1 MREEAELR
9 TARVELGKDT
19 LGPIVADYL
28 SRLYTHIVSL
38 ESISD
43 ARVLFVSRAGIRIRM
58 ALDAFI
64 QSTGLP
70 RLDGAENFWVSRL
83 LVAKAVWKRS
93 PDQTIQILSKEFAY
107 APIPELLNAM
117 FRFAP
122 AAARRKFDDVAPGTM
137 GASLK
142 EFLASKHPAA
152 EMLKVHFDEQGA
164 LFESYLNRLL
174 GKRKKS
180 LLVDSGW
187 QGTTQTL
194 LSRAFPEYE
203 WWGAYFGLSGF
214 PESDRTFWPNMI
226 GLAFESDTFQPER
239 PETSIVLN
247 RHLIEHLFEPSGR
260 SVEWLARNPEGKI
273 VAPDAEVI
281 LADDPS
287 ASTDPVFYGIME
299 FLRGLTPG
307 HKPAQLYAKASE
319 SWDRLAQLMVLPSR
333 QDVSL
338 LDDVGRSADF
348 GRELKVPLV
357 LRTARREGE
366 TPAERIQ
373 HALWPAGQVA
383 LEYRSDSAPA
393 IQKRLAGGSPV
404 KIPARATSH
413 AKRVLR
419 EPGGLPSVAVITRT
433 MDRPM
438 FLKRALESVAM
449 QTWRDYV
456 HVIVNDGGDN
466 DVIKEAIETTNCDH
480 AKVVLVDAVKNRGM
494 EAASNLAIRNSNSEY
509 VVIHD
514 DDDTWE
520 PEFLSKSIGFMRSAA
535 GRNYGGVITK
545 STYCSEEVTP
555 NGIVV
560 HARAPYQGW
569 VENVHLLEM
578 AVSNFFPPIAF
589 LYRRSLWET
598 LGGYNEQYPVL
609 GDWDFNLRFLIEADI
624 GVIQEPLANYHHRDR
639 GDTATF
645 GNSVIAAR
653 NKHLEY
659 ASIVRNNFVRDLAKR
674 GHSAAATLVG
684 MGLYL
689 EEQRNRLRGLDGQT
703 QNLISRV
710 GEVNARVSTASSA
723 LSDELWLALSR
734 VVRALLERDMD
745 VLGKL
750 LKPSAPTSRTGF
762 GTVIQKVRGQKPEAS
777 DPTGLDLEGAIS
789 TLVRDALEA
798 SSLDRRPPPIPKDFD
813 EVAYRAQNPDVDSVI
828 NSGQLRSGYE
838 HFIRYG
844 RHEGRIRPKKS
855 GL

>member
-1 MREEAELR
+1 MREEEELR
-9 TARVELGKDT
+9 TARVELGRDT

-43 ARVLFVSRAGIRIRM
+43 ARVLFVSRAGIRIRK

-64 QSTGLP
+64 QSSGLP

-93 PDQTIQILSKEFAY
+93 PDQTVQILSKEFAY
-107 APIPELLNAM
+107 APIPELMNAM

-152 EMLKVHFDEQGA
+152 EMLKAHFDEQGA

-174 GKRKKS
+174 GKRKKC
-180 LLVDSGW
+180 LLIDSGW

-214 PESDRTFWPNMI
+214 PDTDRTFWPNMI
-226 GLAFESDTFQPER
+226 GLVFESDTFQPER

-287 ASTDPVFYGIME
+287 ASTDPVFFGVME

-307 HKPAQLYAKASE
+307 HKPAHLYARASE

-357 LRTARREGE
+357 LRSARREGE

-373 HALWPAGQVA
+373 HALWPAAQVA
-383 LEYRSDSAPA
+383 LEYKSDSAPA

-404 KIPARATSH
+404 KMPARAASH

-438 FLKRALESVAM
+438 FLKRALESVAT

-456 HVIVNDGGDN
+456 HVVVNDGGDN
-466 DVIKEAIETTNCDH
+466 DVIKGAIESTNCDH
-480 AKVVLVDAVKNRGM
+480 AKVILVDAVKNRGM

-520 PEFLSKSIGFMRSAA
+520 PEFLAKSIGFMRSAS

-555 NGIVV
+555 EGIVV
-560 HARAPYQGW
+560 HAKSPYQGW

-589 LYRRSLWET
+589 LYRRSLWDK
-598 LGGYNEQYPVL
+598 LGGYNERYPVL
-609 GDWDFNLRFLIEADI
+609 GDWDFNLRFLLEADI
-624 GVIQEPLANYHHRDR
+624 GVVHEPLANYHHRDR
-639 GDTATF
+639 GDTTTF

-653 NKHLEY
+653 SKHMEF
-659 ASIVRNNFVRDLAKR
+659 ASIVRNDFVRSLASQ

-689 EEQRNRLRGLDGQT
+689 EEQRNRLRGLDGQALQLAT
-703 QNLISRV
+703 KIA
-710 GEVNARVSTASSA
+710 EVNSSVTSVYSSVA
-723 LSDELWLALSR
+723 DGYWLALNR
-734 VVRALLERDMD
+734 IVRAIAEKD
-745 VLGKL
+745 VGV
-750 LKPSAPTSRTGF
+750 LKTISVKVAQSNPQASASVFQMMRG
-762 GTVIQKVRGQKPEAS
+762 RGQTEIQTARNKIDVVVSEF
-777 DPTGLDLEGAIS
+777 
-789 TLVRDALEA
+789 VRDTLESA
-798 SSLDRRPPPIPKDFD
+798 GSNGGEFAIPHDFD
-813 EVAYRAQNPDVDSVI
+813 ELAYRKQNPDVDAVVRQA
-828 NSGQLRSGYE
+828 QLRSGYE
-838 HFIRYG
+838 HYIRYG
-844 RHEGRIRPKKS
+844 RFEGRLRPRK
-855 GL
+855 L